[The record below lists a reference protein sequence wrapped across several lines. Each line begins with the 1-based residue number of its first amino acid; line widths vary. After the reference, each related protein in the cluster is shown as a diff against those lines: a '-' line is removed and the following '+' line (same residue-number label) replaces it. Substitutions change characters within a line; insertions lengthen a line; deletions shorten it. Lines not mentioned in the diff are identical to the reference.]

1 MLLKRTLTPIMKMVH
16 QFRRY
21 RLLVRR
27 MILARGMGFHFIGTS
42 YTPMPH
48 HLCLFD
54 KTIILAYPNDRTL
67 LADVISI
74 FLDDDYGL
82 RSVCGKVQSVVDIGA
97 NIGLFSLWARH
108 HFRDATIHAYEP
120 NKEISRFAA
129 DNLKEAAVMLFHEG
143 VSNESTAGTLV
154 MQESSRFVKTRKEA
168 SGSIKLTGIDTVI
181 DRIGGKLDL
190 LKLDCEGAEWEI
202 FLRNDVLE
210 AVRQI
215 RMEYHFVRPDYDM
228 AKLKEVAVEL
238 GFKIIRIISHDDYG
252 IAWLENLR
260 FES

>member
-1 MLLKRTLTPIMKMVH
+1 MKMAH
-16 QFRRY
+16 QFGRY

-27 MILARGMGFHFIGTS
+27 MMLAKEMGFRFIGTN

-54 KTIILAYPNDRTL
+54 KTIVLTYPNDGTIL
-67 LADVISI
+67 SDVISI
-74 FLDDDYGL
+74 FLDDEYGL
-82 RSVCGKVQSVVDIGA
+82 RSVCGKIQSIVDIGA

-120 NKEISRFAA
+120 NKEITHFAA
-129 DNLKEAAVMLFHEG
+129 DNLKEATVVLFREG

-154 MQESSRFVKTRKEA
+154 MKQSSRFVKTRKEA
-168 SGSIKLTGIDTVI
+168 SGSVKLTGIDTVI

-202 FLRNDVLE
+202 FLRSDVLE

-215 RMEYHFVRPDYDM
+215 RMEYHFVRPDYDL
-228 AKLKEVAVEL
+228 ARLKKVAVEL
-238 GFKIIRIISHDDYG
+238 GFKIIRVISHGDCG
-252 IAWLENLR
+252 FAWLENLR
-260 FES
+260 FERKK